1 MPGMQIDFS
10 QVEDSFEAIPEGLYE
25 CMVEDAQVRE
35 SKSSDNPYIS
45 FEMKILDE
53 EFEDRRIWIGASLS
67 PKALWGLK
75 GILVALG
82 AIEEDDAIDLE
93 WDEEVDMTPR
103 EGPQVINPEVIG
115 LPCAIQTVNSVYN
128 NKERQDMWNSTVLP
142 TGSEGLESGGGEEE
156 AAPPKAK
163 AKGKA
168 AAKGKAKGKAKRKL
182 R

>member
-1 MPGMQIDFS
+1 MTIDFS
-10 QVEDSFEAIPEGLYE
+10 EVEDSFEALPEGLYE
-25 CMVEDAQVRE
+25 CVVEDAQVRE

-75 GILVALG
+75 GVLVSLG
-82 AIEEDDAIDLE
+82 AIDEDDAVDLE
-93 WDEEVDMTPR
+93 WDEEVDMTPK
-103 EGPQVINPEVIG
+103 EGPQVTNPEVIG
-115 LPCAIQTVNSVYN
+115 LPCAIQTTNSVYN
-128 NKERQDMWNSTVLP
+128 NRERQDMWNSTVLP
-142 TGSEGLESGGGEEE
+142 TGSEGVEAE
-156 AAPPKAK
+156 AAAETAPKGK

-168 AAKGKAKGKAKRKL
+168 AKKGKAKRKL